1 MGFSCLILTLGF
13 IDLGAPFI
21 GSYII
26 GLCTFRV
33 ISTYSSPSL
42 IISGSLL
49 WGNLH
54 ILVNLFYMFRDASL
68 CLSNLKLHLGHLNI
82 LPTWV
87 LTTYLHHRQVL
98 EVLYGGTLTVSF
110 FSENLL
116 CIIFQGV
123 LAFLFLLSM

>member
-1 MGFSCLILTLGF
+1 
-13 IDLGAPFI
+13 
-21 GSYII
+21 
-26 GLCTFRV
+26 
-33 ISTYSSPSL
+33 
-42 IISGSLL
+42 
-49 WGNLH
+49 
-54 ILVNLFYMFRDASL
+54 
-68 CLSNLKLHLGHLNI
+68 SNLKLHLGHLNI

-98 EVLYGGTLTVSF
+98 EVLYGGTLTVSV

>member
-1 MGFSCLILTLGF
+1 LILTLGF
-13 IDLGAPFI
+13 IDLEAPFI

-33 ISTYSSPSL
+33 TSTYSSPSL

-54 ILVNLFYMFRDASL
+54 ILVNLFYMFRDASF

-98 EVLYGGTLTVSF
+98 EVLYGGTLTVSV